1 MMSMATDTTDRA
13 RSRLSELRGRF
24 EERLGQRLERL
35 EQLVT
40 VARRDPSTGALAE
53 AIGVAHR
60 MAGTAGSYGFV
71 EVGES
76 AAGLERALQRIAGG
90 EDEWEAALGALAR
103 ARQVGPVESRE
114 SS

>member
-1 MMSMATDTTDRA
+1 MMRMAMDTTDRA
-13 RSRLSELRGRF
+13 RTRLSELRGRF
-24 EERLGQRLERL
+24 EEKLGHRLERL

-40 VARRDPSTGALAE
+40 AAHHEPSSGALAE

-90 EDEWEAALGALAR
+90 EDEWAAALDALAR
-103 ARQVGPVESRE
+103 TRLVGP
-114 SS
+114 